1 MADSAPPLIRS
12 DAEYRAA
19 LSQIGTIFENGKVLP
34 SDSAEWNRISVLL
47 ALVDE
52 WERSGGE
59 AEADGAAPDISFES
73 APTRKTP
80 AMNGLPHHAGQA
92 PPSVGQRARA
102 APDIRGLQTDPRFVP
117 TASPGKL

>member
-1 MADSAPPLIRS
+1 MADSALPPIRS

-19 LSQIGTIFENGKVLP
+19 LSQIGTIFEKGKALP
-34 SDSAEWNRISVLL
+34 SDSAEWGRISALL
-47 ALVDE
+47 ARVDE

-59 AEADGAAPDISFES
+59 AEAGGSAPDVSFEP

-80 AMNGLPHHAGQA
+80 AMNGLPHQATQA
-92 PPSVGQRARA
+92 PPPVGQRARA
-102 APDIRGLQTDPRFVP
+102 APDIRGPHADPRFVP